1 MFSSIV
7 CWTYNVGVGALS
19 NSTFLKRINEKDF
32 VRAAEAMTWFNKGG
46 NGKILA
52 GLVKRREAEAKL
64 FLS

>member
-19 NSTFLKRINEKDF
+19 NSTFLKRINSKDF
-32 VRAAEAMTWFNKGG
+32 VGASESLQWFNKGG
-46 NGKILA
+46 DGKILA